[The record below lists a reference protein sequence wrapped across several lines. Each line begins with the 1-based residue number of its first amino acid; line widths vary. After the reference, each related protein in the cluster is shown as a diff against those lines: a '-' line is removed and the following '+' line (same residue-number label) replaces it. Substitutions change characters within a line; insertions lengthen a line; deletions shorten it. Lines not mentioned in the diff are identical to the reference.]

1 MNQTQLFAAPRA
13 LPEGFE
19 YCPEFLDG
27 TQEQE
32 LLRHLRLLPMQEAQ
46 YKEWQARR
54 RVVSFGGRYDYSRNV
69 LSPAPPIPP
78 FLYALREQV
87 AAWAG
92 VAVAGLEHAL
102 IAEYR
107 PQTPLGWHRDVP
119 QFAEVIGISLLGA
132 ARLRF
137 RPWPPGPGQ
146 RTACAVELAPRSV
159 YLLRGV
165 ARWQW
170 QHAVSPTKELRY
182 SITFRTPAAAH
193 AARSG

>member
-1 MNQTQLFAAPRA
+1 VNQTQLFAAPRA

-19 YCPEFLDG
+19 YRAEFLDRA
-27 TQEQE
+27 QEHE
-32 LLRHLRLLPMQEAQ
+32 LLAQIRLLPLQEAQ
-46 YKEWQARR
+46 YKAWQARR

-69 LSPAPPIPP
+69 LTPAPPIPP
-78 FLYALREQV
+78 FLYALRERL

-119 QFAEVIGISLLGA
+119 QFEVVIGISLLGD

-146 RTACAVELAPRSV
+146 RTVCAVALAPRSV

-170 QHAVSPTKELRY
+170 QHALSPTKELRY
-182 SITFRTPAAAH
+182 SITFRTRAARH
-193 AARSG
+193 AARTG